1 MMFGKIMRSFSAPL
15 IPLLL
20 AILLAGAMVV
30 GAVSISGQGWSKINV
45 NVRDSKGSVLSGVA
59 VEIINGTSKLASATT
74 NSTGWATISLTTD
87 KNASAVIITTGP
99 ISWQKLD
106 IVLNNTVEAKFWL
119 NDTSKWGRV
128 NVTVYAGAQSI
139 TVKANMTFKTS
150 SLEASRTD
158 LSIPRDVY
166 VPKTESGAAESGA
179 VVTVKIPEKA
189 SVMLMKVGLKNV
201 TITFTNGTVRYTNN
215 TQIPIDVNVAS
226 VKIEYESPG
235 YILGLPLQTWIVI
248 GVVAVIASI
257 MVIAVRRGKKAVEAV
272 LKPSRRAIRRY
283 EYSNGYVDNGLIFE
297 VLEGSDVDEKHRLA
311 RRVLRRA

>member
-1 MMFGKIMRSFSAPL
+1 
-15 IPLLL
+15 
-20 AILLAGAMVV
+20 
-30 GAVSISGQGWSKINV
+30 
-45 NVRDSKGSVLSGVA
+45 
-59 VEIINGTSKLASATT
+59 
-74 NSTGWATISLTTD
+74 LTTD

-106 IVLNNTVEAKFWL
+106 IVLNDTVEAKLWF

-166 VPKTESGAAESGA
+166 VPKTESGA

-201 TITFTNGTVRYTNN
+201 TITFTNGTVKYTNN
-215 TQIPIDVNVAS
+215 TQISIDVNVAS

-235 YILGLPLQTWIVI
+235 YILGLPLQTWIMI

-257 MVIAVRRGKKAVEAV
+257 MVIAVRRGRKAVAAV

>member
-1 MMFGKIMRSFSAPL
+1 MMFGKIARDISTPF

-30 GAVSISGQGWSKINV
+30 GAVTISGQGWSKINV
-45 NVRDSKGSVLSGVA
+45 NVRDSKGSALSGVA

-106 IVLNNTVEAKFWL
+106 IVLNDTVEAKFWL

-166 VPKTESGAAESGA
+166 VPKTESGAI
-179 VVTVKIPEKA
+179 VTVKIPEKA

-201 TITFTNGTVRYTNN
+201 TITFTNGTVKYTNN
-215 TQIPIDVNVAS
+215 TQISIDVNVAS

-257 MVIAVRRGKKAVEAV
+257 MVIAVRRGKKAVATV

>member
-1 MMFGKIMRSFSAPL
+1 MMLGKIVRGISTPL

-106 IVLNNTVEAKFWL
+106 IVLNDTVEAKLWF

-166 VPKTESGAAESGA
+166 VPKTESGA

-201 TITFTNGTVRYTNN
+201 TITFTNGTVKYTNN
-215 TQIPIDVNVAS
+215 TQISIDVNVAS

-235 YILGLPLQTWIVI
+235 YILGLPLQTWIMI

-257 MVIAVRRGKKAVEAV
+257 MVIAVRRGRKAVAAV

>member
-1 MMFGKIMRSFSAPL
+1 MMLGKIVRNISTPL

-87 KNASAVIITTGP
+87 NNASAVIITTGP

-106 IVLNNTVEAKFWL
+106 IVLNDTVEAKFWL

-166 VPKTESGAAESGA
+166 VPKTESGAI
-179 VVTVKIPEKA
+179 VTVKIPEKA

-201 TITFTNGTVRYTNN
+201 TITFTNGTVKYTNN
-215 TQIPIDVNVAS
+215 TQISIDVNVAS

-235 YILGLPLQTWIVI
+235 YILGLPLQTWIMI
-248 GVVAVIASI
+248 GGVAVIASI
-257 MVIAVRRGKKAVEAV
+257 MVIAVRRGRKAVATV